1 MTKSV
6 IFSLHKLFFS
16 MYKMKA
22 KSLVG
27 SYGKLLM
34 QYNKY
39 ETTDPCFNVY
49 SSDKVQPGHLGD
61 TGDVLQ
67 AENTRVWGD
76 VFPPRCSRVAADP
89 CSHQT

>member
-1 MTKSV
+1 
-6 IFSLHKLFFS
+6 

-22 KSLVG
+22 ERFVG
-27 SYGKLLM
+27 SYGELLR
-34 QYNKY
+34 QYDKY
-39 ETTDPCFNVY
+39 ETTGPCFNVY

-61 TGDVLQ
+61 MGDMLR

-76 VFPPRCSRVAADP
+76 VFPPWYSGVVADP